1 METDAGKINDAV
13 SALLQLTMHGGRFTA
28 KTVHWDGV
36 DRLDRKAMI
45 DNPANK
51 AKSVVMGARLR
62 MPRPARFPARPPQ
75 ATVSWNGRPGRGA
88 GRRSWK
94 FLHGRVLMGRRLA
107 W

>member
-13 SALLQLTMHGGRFTA
+13 SALLQLTMHGGRRTA
-28 KTVHWDGV
+28 KTVHCDGV

-62 MPRPARFPARPPQ
+62 MPRPARFPARPRRRQYPGMGGR
-75 ATVSWNGRPGRGA
+75 AGERAGAPENSCTAVS
-88 GRRSWK
+88 
-94 FLHGRVLMGRRLA
+94 
-107 W
+107 